1 MSILALLHRILDY
14 LPCRPAPIDEEA
26 TRPDI
31 RIVSM
36 PRTQATRALAEALRA
51 AHSDDG
57 KS

>member
-1 MSILALLHRILDY
+1 MSILALLHRILDH
-14 LPCRPAPIDEEA
+14 LPCRPDPADEEA
-26 TRPDI
+26 ARPDI

-51 AHSDDG
+51 AHSDNT